1 MMMIKHILKYALTVV
16 LAGSLCASC
25 ITDSDDDAQPAKK
38 LTVKFTLVAR
48 KTQAGGARGTVGDNH
63 ATELGTGRENEI
75 DIDQR
80 DYRILAFDPA
90 SGYLYEDLTNNGEL
104 ALIQKVETSNGTEFH
119 YTVSFQQLRTAFQL
133 VVLANWNSF
142 RTSPEADTYGT
153 FEPLKTKLD
162 EVMKRCYTL
171 PTDQKNEM
179 YIPMVGMQTY
189 SVNPKDEA
197 VLNSSKDKPYKLG
210 SINMLRSVA
219 KIEIIDKIRVLN
231 PDASITGVSLSG
243 YHSTG
248 TYWPSIIGN
257 NSDWNVNETQVVD
270 PTLPDSPG
278 WVDDNISFF
287 EDEAFSEDGETSEYP
302 RYTLYVSECAINN
315 QYSPAVNITVSN
327 PEGSTPASEEYSFS
341 LNVYTQSLLRNHI
354 YRYEIKSAS
363 SDVKIN
369 YMVCPWNREDGEIS
383 FD

>member
-1 MMMIKHILKYALTVV
+1 MMIKHILKYALTVV

-48 KTQAGGARGTVGDNH
+48 KTQTGGARGAVEDNH
-63 ATELGTGRENEI
+63 VTEVGTGRENEI
-75 DIDQR
+75 DINQR

-119 YTVSFQQLRTAFQL
+119 YTVRFQQPRTVFQL
-133 VVLANWNSF
+133 VILANWKNF
-142 RTSPEADTYGT
+142 NTDYGT
-153 FEPLKTKLD
+153 FEPLKTRLD

-171 PTDQKNEM
+171 PTGQNNEM

-189 SVNPKDEA
+189 SFNPKDEA
-197 VLNSSKDKPYKLG
+197 VLNSSMEKPYKLG

-219 KIEIIDKIRVLN
+219 KIEIIDKIGVLN

-278 WVDDNISFF
+278 WVDDSNILFF
-287 EDEAFSEDGETSEYP
+287 EDGDFSEDGETSEYP

-315 QYSPAVNITVSN
+315 DYSPVVNITVSN
-327 PEGSTPASEEYSFS
+327 PEGSTPASAEYSFR
-341 LNVYTQSLLRNHI
+341 LNAYTQSLLRNHI

-363 SDVKIN
+363 SGNMELV
-369 YMVCPWNREDGEIS
+369 YTLCPMGHGQAGIPNFE
-383 FD
+383 